1 MSAAVDPRFGRCRYF
16 VIYDDATEEF
26 EMIDNSVNLNAAA
39 GAGVQSA
46 TRAAEQ
52 GVEWVISGHIGP
64 KAMSVLQAAG
74 IKVAVGAEGRVADA
88 VAAFGNGELQQVDE
102 ADRASHW

>member
-1 MSAAVDPRFGRCRYF
+1 
-16 VIYDDATEEF
+16 
-26 EMIDNSVNLNAAA
+26 
-39 GAGVQSA
+39 
-46 TRAAEQ
+46 
-52 GVEWVISGHIGP
+52 VEWVISGHIGP